1 MMEEN
6 QNAAARNNE
15 QPKQKRVGLLWEIY
29 SILHDFSFILV
40 AVTILFVFII
50 RFVGVDGNSMFPTLH
65 DRDYMLLAS
74 NFWNTDYKQGDIVVI
89 TVPNV
94 FDSHPIVKR
103 VIATEG
109 MEVDIDF
116 GRGEVRVDGK
126 ILDEPYI
133 FEPTR
138 LNYESGMSYPLTVP
152 EGCVFVMGDNRN
164 HSTDSRY
171 APLGT
176 VDTRRIMG
184 KVFCIALPGKDTD
197 ELGNITGGR
206 NFSRFGLVK

>member
-133 FEPTR
+133 FEPTL

>member
-1 MMEEN
+1 MEEN

-15 QPKQKRVGLLWEIY
+15 QPKQKREGLLWEIY

-74 NFWNTDYKQGDIVVI
+74 NFWNTDYKQGDIVVL

-116 GRGEVRVDGK
+116 GRGEVRVDGE

-206 NFSRFGLVK
+206 DFSRFGLVK

>member
-1 MMEEN
+1 MDDKEKDLT
-6 QNAAARNNE
+6 QAQTE
-15 QPKQKRVGLLWEIY
+15 QPKSRGEGLAEELY
-29 SILHDFSFILV
+29 SILHDFTFILA
-40 AVTILFVFII
+40 AVTILFVFVV

-74 NFWNTDYKQGDIVVI
+74 NFWNTDYKQGDVVVI

-109 MEVDIDF
+109 MEVDVKFDQ
-116 GRGEVRVDGK
+116 GVVLVDGK
-126 ILDEPYI
+126 VLDEPYI

-138 LNYESGMSYPLTVP
+138 LNYEAGMEYPLTVP
-152 EGCVFVMGDNRN
+152 EGSVFVMGDNRN

-184 KVFCIALPGKDTD
+184 KVFCIAWPGKETD
-197 ELGNITGGR
+197 ELGNVTGGM
-206 NFSRFGLVK
+206 NLSRIGLVH

>member
-1 MMEEN
+1 MEEN

-133 FEPTR
+133 FEPTL

>member
-1 MMEEN
+1 MEDKKQELT
-6 QNAAARNNE
+6 AE
-15 QPKQKRVGLLWEIY
+15 EPKRGGNGLVAELY
-29 SILHDFSFILV
+29 SLLHDFTYILV
-40 AVTILFVFII
+40 VVTILFVFAV

-94 FDSHPIVKR
+94 FNSHPIVKR

-109 MEVDIDF
+109 MEVDIRFDQ
-116 GRGEVRVDGK
+116 GIVLVDGK
-126 ILDEPYI
+126 VLDEPYI

-138 LNYESGMSYPLTVP
+138 SNYEAGMEYPLTVP
-152 EGCVFVMGDNRN
+152 KGSVFVMGDNRN

-184 KVFCIALPGKDTD
+184 KVFCIALPGNETD
-197 ELGNITGGR
+197 ELGNVKGGR
-206 NFSRFGLVK
+206 NFSRIGAVH

>member
-1 MMEEN
+1 MDDKKPEQTQEETV
-6 QNAAARNNE
+6 
-15 QPKQKRVGLLWEIY
+15 QPKRAGDSLVGELY
-29 SILHDFSFILV
+29 SILHDFTCILV
-40 AVTILFVFII
+40 LVTILFVFVV

-74 NFWNTDYKQGDIVVI
+74 NFWNTNYKQGDIVVI

-116 GRGEVRVDGK
+116 DRGVVKVDGK
-126 ILDEPYI
+126 ALDEPYI

-138 LNYESGMSYPLTVP
+138 LNYEAGMKYPLTVP
-152 EGCVFVMGDNRN
+152 EGSVFVMGDNRN

-171 APLGT
+171 SPLGT

-206 NFSRFGLVK
+206 NLSRIGLVK